1 MSTPVEH
8 RSAPGPVNSPP
19 GAPGGPSGALPG
31 GVPEQAGPYAPAAA
45 SGRAAVPPETRGR
58 TDISDR
64 VVSRIATRAAGE
76 VARVRKVGE
85 RGPLSLRGGTRA
97 TVDGELTTLRLDVTV
112 DYPAPLR
119 EVAQEVRSHVAERIM
134 ALTGLYVGHID
145 IDVVNVTLTG
155 TRTTRTGGTPGGT
168 GDTAGTADTGD
179 TGDTGGNGSTG
190 TVGGAGTA
198 EGAAPQRELG

>member
-8 RSAPGPVNSPP
+8 RPVPGRATAGSASSAGSTELAEL
-19 GAPGGPSGALPG
+19 GDGPG
-31 GVPEQAGPYAPAAA
+31 GVPERTGRSAPSTV
-45 SGRAAVPPETRGR
+45 SGRPAVPAEQRGR

-85 RGPLSLRGGTRA
+85 RGPLSFRGGTRA

-119 EVAQEVRSHVAERIM
+119 EVAQQVRSHVAERIM

-145 IDVVNVTLTG
+145 IDVTDVTLTG
-155 TRTTRTGGTPGGT
+155 TGAAARHPRAAEATGT
-168 GDTAGTADTGD
+168 G
-179 TGDTGGNGSTG
+179 GSTG
-190 TVGGAGTA
+190 STETAGSTA
-198 EGAAPQRELG
+198 AHAFHGERG

>member
-8 RSAPGPVNSPP
+8 RPVPGRATQGSAEPAEPGTL
-19 GAPGGPSGALPG
+19 SGDGPG
-31 GVPEQAGPYAPAAA
+31 GVPERTGRSAPSTV
-45 SGRAAVPPETRGR
+45 SGRLAVPAERRGR

-85 RGPLSLRGGTRA
+85 RGPLSFRGGTRA

-119 EVAQEVRSHVAERIM
+119 EVAQQVRSHVAERIM

-145 IDVVNVTLTG
+145 IDVTNVTLTG
-155 TRTTRTGGTPGGT
+155 TGAAARRPRAVEAAETTGSAGSAGSAGSTGGT
-168 GDTAGTADTGD
+168 
-179 TGDTGGNGSTG
+179 GST
-190 TVGGAGTA
+190 
-198 EGAAPQRELG
+198 AAHAFHGERG

>member
-1 MSTPVEH
+1 MSAPVEH
-8 RSAPGPVNSPP
+8 RPVPGRADPGSAGPTGSAGS
-19 GAPGGPSGALPG
+19 GAPPG
-31 GVPEQAGPYAPAAA
+31 GVPEQMGRSTPSTV
-45 SGRAAVPPETRGR
+45 SGRPAVPAERRGR

-85 RGPLSLRGGTRA
+85 RGPLSFRGGTRA

-119 EVAQEVRSHVAERIM
+119 EVAQQVRSHVAERIM

-145 IDVVNVTLTG
+145 IDVVNVTLTRTATARTAGATG
-155 TRTTRTGGTPGGT
+155 TTGTTRTSDVT
-168 GDTAGTADTGD
+168 
-179 TGDTGGNGSTG
+179 
-190 TVGGAGTA
+190 GGAGTP
-198 EGAAPQRELG
+198 GTAPVREERG